1 MSDTKDLVQRL
12 RWMSK
17 DTIGEQAADALERV
31 TAERDA
37 LKAALQET
45 RACLLWHYEHGCSD
59 TASGYRLKIDEA
71 VLRRSSGILAAQ
83 APTT

>member
-37 LKAALQET
+37 LKADAERLGW
-45 RACLLWHYEHGCSD
+45 LLDNAIIIHMRHGVPSLPTHD
-59 TASGYRLKIDEA
+59 REGID
-71 VLRRSSGILAAQ
+71 AAMKDQ
-83 APTT
+83 TP